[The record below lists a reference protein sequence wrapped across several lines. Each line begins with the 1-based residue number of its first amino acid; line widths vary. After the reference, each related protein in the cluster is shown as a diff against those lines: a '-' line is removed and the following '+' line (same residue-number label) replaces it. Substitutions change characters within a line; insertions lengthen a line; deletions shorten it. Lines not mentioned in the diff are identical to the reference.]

1 MLRFIEFF
9 CYIFIAVDS
18 AYSLEPLEWWSGR
31 NIARKSNEIVG
42 EKNQPEVMSCT
53 FSSIRFCCALTW
65 CQAYLLDIKEKN
77 FLLAILHY
85 YSITWTEGMDIFIV
99 CFLNLLTLTEIY
111 NILLKIIHPSRRAK
125 WAAVGGTLEF
135 LFFPPIAS
143 PSSDD
148 NWHNV
153 LCLLL
158 FFPVNKIHRRLS
170 FLISTLLVWIKNS
183 LKHYYLI
190 FIGFICCA
198 LCR

>member
-9 CYIFIAVDS
+9 CYIFIAVDF

-135 LFFPPIAS
+135 LFSLPS
-143 PSSDD
+143 PHHRVMIIDTMSC
-148 NWHNV
+148 V
-153 LCLLL
+153 YCY
-158 FFPVNKIHRRLS
+158 FFPS
-170 FLISTLLVWIKNS
+170 IK
-183 LKHYYLI
+183 
-190 FIGFICCA
+190 FIDV
-198 LCR
+198 CRFSSQPY